1 MGRSLQSHGD
11 AAINAARDGSE
22 SGRKNRRSMPV
33 KHKIAERA
41 RERRTR
47 LVDEVARALSKAPAG
62 SYLDRADLLA
72 AARHIIAQ
80 VQAGSWQAAHEIAV
94 GLHAEVSKTTDG
106 VVLFNG
112 SGGRVQLTSA
122 SRHRPDP
129 ETRKLDGI
137 VG

>member
-1 MGRSLQSHGD
+1 
-11 AAINAARDGSE
+11 
-22 SGRKNRRSMPV
+22 MPL

-47 LVDEVARALSKAPAG
+47 LTDEVARALSKAPAG
-62 SYLDRADLLA
+62 CHLSRVDLLA

-80 VQAGSWQAAHEIAV
+80 VQAGRWQAAHDIAI
-94 GLHAEVSKTTDG
+94 GLHAEVSKTTGG

-122 SRHRPDP
+122 SRLRPHP